1 MIGFYVVIMIIY
13 VFIYDFE
20 VGFIEIVILMLVDDD
35 LVWEYGFLILKNNN

>member
-1 MIGFYVVIMIIY
+1 MIDFYVVIMIIY

-35 LVWEYGFLILKNNN
+35 LVWEYGFLI

>member
-35 LVWEYGFLILKNNN
+35 LVWEYGFLI

>member
-1 MIGFYVVIMIIY
+1 MGFYVVIMIIY

>member
-1 MIGFYVVIMIIY
+1 MIDFYVVIMIIY